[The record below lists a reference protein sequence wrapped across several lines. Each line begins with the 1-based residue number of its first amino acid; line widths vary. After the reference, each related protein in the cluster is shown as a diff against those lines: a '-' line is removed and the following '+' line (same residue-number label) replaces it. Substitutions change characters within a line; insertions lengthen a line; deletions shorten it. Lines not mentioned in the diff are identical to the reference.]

1 MKKISFKLFIGLF
14 IFGNLSCTKEEL
26 CKALSICDLASKI
39 VVPVASI
46 ALGQD
51 LSVINTILNI
61 ADANSNCGTEQA
73 PTSESDFYPYYRK
86 DANSAWQQ
94 LTDPNNNVISV
105 PVIPASAEKSQ
116 SRKYLFNASGQYQ
129 FRTSAD
135 YNTKVSERD
144 ENNNKFDLTAGKVA
158 YSPSNNE
165 YVSEIITVSENPNIP
180 YDPSKPKI
188 ELLEVK
194 WIK

>member
-1 MKKISFKLFIGLF
+1 MKKFSFKLFVVLF

-26 CKALSICDLASKI
+26 CKTLAICDLASKI

-46 ALGQD
+46 ALGTD
-51 LSVINTILNI
+51 LSVVNTILNI

-73 PTSESDFYPYYRK
+73 PVSESEFYPYYRK
-86 DANSAWQQ
+86 DASSPWQQ
-94 LTDPNNNVISV
+94 LTDPNSNVISV
-105 PVIPASAEKSQ
+105 PVIPASTEKSQ
-116 SRKYLFNASGQYQ
+116 NRKYLFNSAGQYQ

-158 YSPSNNE
+158 YVAPNNE
-165 YVSEIITVSENPNIP
+165 FVSEIITVSENPNIP